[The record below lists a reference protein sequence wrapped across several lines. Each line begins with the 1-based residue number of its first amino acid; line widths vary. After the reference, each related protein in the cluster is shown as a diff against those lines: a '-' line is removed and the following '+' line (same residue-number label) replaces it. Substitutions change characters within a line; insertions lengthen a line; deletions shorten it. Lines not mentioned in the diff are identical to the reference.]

1 MICIKYIDVSMMLC
15 ISYVLVMYQWCYV
28 LNVYDCIYCIVLYQW
43 CSLYLL
49 YCYVSSLL
57 FVCMLLCVC
66 IYVCVYLYTTLI
78 PNTLT
83 PNTYKAITCV
93 RYVCVRVCGLWQLG
107 ASRLNRLCISI
118 VYNYVDCICVV
129 YSLIFLH
136 VIRLCTT
143 LFYTIHLRRIGCVQ
157 YN

>member
-78 PNTLT
+78 PNTLYLI
-83 PNTYKAITCV
+83 PIRLWYAIGMHAF
-93 RYVCVRVCGLWQLG
+93 VCRGLWQLG
-107 ASRLNRLCISI
+107 ASGLNRLCISI
-118 VYNYVDCICVV
+118 VYNCIVLMCVV
-129 YSLIFLH
+129 YNVIFLH

-143 LFYTIHLRRIGCVQ
+143 LFYTIHLRRIGSVQ